1 LTKKRGGLIAP
12 IKQPA
17 CVEETSAQSIV
28 EEEKPDV
35 EDLQEFERFENTPPL
50 QKYQKTLQL

>member
-17 CVEETSAQSIV
+17 RVEETSTQSIV

-35 EDLQEFERFENTPPL
+35 EDLQEFERF
-50 QKYQKTLQL
+50 